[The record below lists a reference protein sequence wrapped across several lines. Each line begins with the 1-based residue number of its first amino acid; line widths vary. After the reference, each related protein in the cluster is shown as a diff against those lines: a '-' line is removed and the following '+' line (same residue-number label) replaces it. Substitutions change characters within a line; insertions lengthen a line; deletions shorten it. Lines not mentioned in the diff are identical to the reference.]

1 MAKMTKAQARKR
13 LTEAAQKVARVWADQ
28 YPPVLTTRETNELVK
43 IHDSLI
49 KMSLKL
55 K

>member
-13 LTEAAQKVARVWADQ
+13 LKEAEKKLMDVAVAFPKALSFKQMDTIIRQLSRVH
-28 YPPVLTTRETNELVK
+28 T
-43 IHDSLI
+43 
-49 KMSLKL
+49 KL